1 MGKMKDIF
9 MDFEDSYAKNDDVWG
24 DSFIFKL
31 NLYQKITL
39 TNTKA
44 PNDLE
49 RFFNDVFKNLNE
61 KEKVWIMAERQGLRF
76 NISFSDTKEALNAL
90 SSLVNEDVN
99 LYYSPAIYSGWRKDD
114 NVVRLNTLYADIDDL
129 EDIDLSKMS
138 KKDIQML
145 LTSEY
150 NVPEALLPDWV
161 VISGHGLHLYY
172 LIDSLDMKDEMQVAI
187 RKKYTEALIAYFK
200 ADIACRN
207 KSRILRFPTSKNVK
221 HLDDIRQTK
230 LFHLNQ
236 GENRDIHRL
245 DSLIPSSKEIDAYI
259 SEQQDSITKKRLE
272 TMKRNGTDK
281 RKKTK
286 ANAPT
291 SNIIKKDTV
300 SFKDDTIYKA
310 TKKQKKK
317 GKVSEPSHPELRVN
331 NTKMS
336 NSSRYRR
343 IVRDLHNYAARRKGV
358 PIGKR
363 AKFTH
368 LLAVYLRY
376 CQETLNDAKVKAR
389 SYIDTSFIS
398 EADEI
403 VEAVYARKK
412 NYIYKNATIAEWL
425 EFTSKDLEATFA
437 TYTEEQRKA
446 AKRERDRRYREKK
459 KKQMLEEQG
468 VSNPEFRYDYILLNP
483 DLMNKQLAQD
493 LRCSV
498 RTVQYTKALIR
509 KDTEAV

>member
-281 RKKTK
+281 RKRPK
-286 ANAPT
+286 PT
-291 SNIIKKDTV
+291 
-300 SFKDDTIYKA
+300 
-310 TKKQKKK
+310 
-317 GKVSEPSHPELRVN
+317 L
-331 NTKMS
+331 
-336 NSSRYRR
+336 
-343 IVRDLHNYAARRKGV
+343 LH
-358 PIGKR
+358 
-363 AKFTH
+363 
-368 LLAVYLRY
+368 
-376 CQETLNDAKVKAR
+376 
-389 SYIDTSFIS
+389 
-398 EADEI
+398 
-403 VEAVYARKK
+403 
-412 NYIYKNATIAEWL
+412 
-425 EFTSKDLEATFA
+425 
-437 TYTEEQRKA
+437 
-446 AKRERDRRYREKK
+446 
-459 KKQMLEEQG
+459 
-468 VSNPEFRYDYILLNP
+468 
-483 DLMNKQLAQD
+483 
-493 LRCSV
+493 
-498 RTVQYTKALIR
+498 LI
-509 KDTEAV
+509 